1 MAHNQTFDT
10 QAFTTALAARM
21 GPGKAL
27 PLRDFTE
34 FPLARNVALPDDMP
48 FDLGHV
54 GMGFHQLALGTD
66 APARVSDTSDGV
78 EIAFGRLSL
87 SGVYRLAAKKAMKI
101 DLDTAGT
108 LLDFPEGGPAAGAD
122 DADVTPLDPERNAEM
137 LDQARQQRTKL
148 RETPN
153 GQAMVDTFNEHNE
166 AFNTVFVN
174 NGTLRNLWRAGG
186 ATQNM
191 ALDTS
196 DAVKND
202 KVVNSSEAKYNNGV
216 ADVTYNGN
224 AFVQQINVTLAAI
237 LEEGNPMDPNFEPN
251 PDSPFTKAALAA
263 LTFGNAVSQ
272 TGNGKSDVTELT
284 ASGVYTHVES
294 GAKPAPATSEQ
305 LTNAIV
311 QGMSQDGGAA
321 ATAEARE
328 RDWPVLDEEDRAH
341 VRRVLYEMTREKF
354 ERENAHPVAFWSG
367 ACSAVLEGVT
377 ATLTRGSDGT
387 LRAEVTLPAFL
398 VDLDDSRW
406 HGTAAETLR
415 ERLRDMYFVR
425 RMMQEGIRTGL
436 RRLIEDSAGEAA
448 RPASR

>member
-1 MAHNQTFDT
+1 MAHDQTFDT

-27 PLRDFTE
+27 PLPDFTE

-54 GMGFHQLALGTD
+54 GMAFHQLALGTD
-66 APARVSDTSDGV
+66 APARVSDGGDDV
-78 EIAFGRLSL
+78 EVAFGRLSL
-87 SGVYRLAAKKAMKI
+87 NGVYRLAAKKAMKI

-122 DADVTPLDPERNAEM
+122 DADVTPLDPEQNAEM
-137 LDQARQQRTKL
+137 LDQARAQRTKL

-153 GQAMVDTFNEHNE
+153 GKAMVDTFSEHNE
-166 AFNTVFVN
+166 AFNTVFVK

-186 ATQNM
+186 ATQGM
-191 ALDTS
+191 AVDTS
-196 DAVKND
+196 DAVKKD
-202 KVVNSSEAKYNNGV
+202 SVVNSSTKTYNNGV

-237 LEEGNPMDPNFEPN
+237 LEEGDPMDPKFEPN
-251 PDSPFTKAALAA
+251 PDSPYTKAALAA

-284 ASGVYTHVES
+284 ASGVYSHVET

-305 LTNAIV
+305 LTNAIA
-311 QGMSQDGGAA
+311 QGISQGGGAA
-321 ATAEARE
+321 AALAKE

-367 ACSAVLEGVT
+367 GCSAVLDGVT
-377 ATLTRGSDGT
+377 ARVTRGASGAP
-387 LRAEVTLPAFL
+387 RAEVTLPAFL

-406 HGTAAETLR
+406 HGAAAETLR

-425 RMMQEGIRTGL
+425 RMLQEGIRAGL
-436 RRLIEDSAGEAA
+436 RRMIEDSAGDAA
-448 RPASR
+448 RPDGR